1 MTILASTYFFRFLYK
16 YIAVSG
22 KKISAVEMRP
32 VNNNTF
38 APCKCISL
46 KSTLNIKIE
55 AAKVPEMY
63 TALRIVKYKKILI
76 PLEKQVIW
84 MIKHCR

>member
-1 MTILASTYFFRFLYK
+1 MTILASTYIFRFLYR

-22 KKISAVEMRP
+22 KKTIAAEKRP

-38 APCKCISL
+38 APCKCNSL

-55 AAKVPEMY
+55 AAKVPEIY
-63 TALRIVKYKKILI
+63 TALRIVKFKKILI
-76 PLEKQVIW
+76 PLEKQVI
-84 MIKHCR
+84 